1 MAAVGQWLIPAG
13 ALERWVKKNGLTFQG
28 ANDQGSPVY
37 RDSQKNLYVAKSIK
51 GGTWVVRRVPGKC
64 GVC

>member
-1 MAAVGQWLIPAG
+1 MGTNNTYIIPSG
-13 ALERWVKKNGLTFQG
+13 GLERWTKKNGLTFQG